1 VPLCLTAPLLFL
13 QALEIPHHTWHFCA
27 ASLGAEKYIVIAKHL
42 LTTEPPMDV
51 IRPKEDRQPL
61 SIGDLALN

>member
-1 VPLCLTAPLLFL
+1 
-13 QALEIPHHTWHFCA
+13 
-27 ASLGAEKYIVIAKHL
+27 LGAEKYIVIAKHL